1 MRNLSKSVLAIAI
14 GLASS
19 NSFADIIS
27 GPGPGNVTSPIV
39 ISDLQTKQTYKDHA
53 IIVMPSGVS
62 QTNIYQNSTQNLIE
76 KSLSVSDEFQ
86 NSKQKVAGT
95 SEGAIFKGTS
105 SQDLYSSGQSLG
117 SKFTDH
123 ASQAID
129 KGISSEDNFYD
140 NSTQVMSSGG
150 GSSTGATFYNNA
162 KLQAY
167 DNAQV
172 KGATF
177 HNNAELQA
185 YNNAEIRDA
194 TFQDNSTGLVASG
207 ALMSGVTTL
216 NDSSKLIV
224 TAMPADLST
233 NIDNLIINGNSAL
246 LLNPDSTQPN
256 NGNGQVTI
264 GNITLNSGSINFGHE
279 AGSSFTTL
287 NTNVLAGTGGTLR
300 MNGNLIGNNDA
311 LHADLISGN
320 GTYTIQL
327 NNVDSGKELNPEG
340 HTLIS
345 GTIDPNSN
353 PTFKFAKGQ
362 VDQGAHKA
370 EAKIIK
376 KPDGKISAVIVP
388 NLSKTSNSADAVMGL
403 ASASQYVFDGEM
415 QALRTRHGDVQQG
428 NGGVWARYLHNS
440 TDITAGAGAAFSLG
454 QNGME
459 VGADKV
465 FALADGKLSIGAL
478 TSYSK
483 SSVNQR
489 DENSHVRSMGAGL
502 YSTYVSS
509 AGYYVDGVVKFNHFN
524 NDLRT
529 RTDQGQAVKGSYSQ
543 NGIGASLEAGYKY
556 ALGYGL
562 NLDPYVRTTY
572 FAAKGKDITL
582 SNGLKADIGTQQSA
596 KGELGVSVG
605 KTFQLDHVAL
615 SPYVTVAVEHEFLK
629 DNKVT
634 FNDRYTYKNDQSGT
648 LGKYGAGLTA
658 QLAKNT
664 QAYAE
669 VDYRKGDKVESPIMA
684 NIGVRV
690 NF

>member
-1 MRNLSKSVLAIAI
+1 VNLTKSILAVAVSTIYSTGCFAQTGIVTTDDGIISVQDGKTLSDKGFDRTTVHLRPASQSKNNRYTGASNLYVESIYNDDMDPISPSRSTDDIFINSNQILNGGESYRGIFYGASTQSVNFGVSEGEGFFDQSIQNIERGGVSNNAVFSQRSKQIA
-14 GLASS
+14 GTE
-19 NSFADIIS
+19 ADINFPVFLDHSELHASIKS
-27 GPGPGNVTSPIV
+27 NIQSPQFWGNSRGFIDAGARLYGFTTLKDSSQLTVITSPAGSEYLDDALRADDIE
-39 ISDLQTKQTYKDHA
+39 INDKSA
-53 IIVMPSGVS
+53 
-62 QTNIYQNSTQNLIE
+62 LIL
-76 KSLSVSDEFQ
+76 KP
-86 NSKQKVAGT
+86 
-95 SEGAIFKGTS
+95 GTS
-105 SQDLYSSGQSLG
+105 SLEN
-117 SKFTDH
+117 
-123 ASQAID
+123 
-129 KGISSEDNFYD
+129 GIS
-140 NSTQVMSSGG
+140 
-150 GSSTGATFYNNA
+150 
-162 KLQAY
+162 KI
-167 DNAQV
+167 
-172 KGATF
+172 K
-177 HNNAELQA
+177 
-185 YNNAEIRDA
+185 
-194 TFQDNSTGLVASG
+194 
-207 ALMSGVTTL
+207 
-216 NDSSKLIV
+216 
-224 TAMPADLST
+224 
-233 NIDNLIINGNSAL
+233 
-246 LLNPDSTQPN
+246 
-256 NGNGQVTI
+256 
-264 GNITLNSGSINFGHE
+264 NITLNNGSIIFLHE
-279 AGSSFTTL
+279 IGSSFSTL
-287 NTNVLAGTGGTLR
+287 KTDMLSGTGGTLR
-300 MNGNLIGNNDA
+300 MNGNLAGNNDV
-311 LHADLISGN
+311 LDTKDMSGS
-320 GTYTIQL
+320 GVYTVQL
-327 NNVDSGKELNPEG
+327 NNADSGAELDPKGHELLKIGRLEPGANPE
-340 HTLIS
+340 
-345 GTIDPNSN
+345 
-353 PTFKFAKGQ
+353 FKFSNGE
-362 VDQGAHKA
+362 VDQGVHKA
-370 EAKIIK
+370 EVKTIK
-376 KPDGKISAVIVP
+376 TPDGLSVVVAP
-388 NLSKTSNSADAVMGL
+388 NFSKTSHSTDAVMGL

-529 RTDQGQAVKGSYSQ
+529 RTDQGQHVKGSYSQ

>member
-14 GLASS
+14 GVASFS
-19 NSFADIIS
+19 SFASII
-27 GPGPGNVTSPIV
+27 PQVE
-39 ISDLQTKQTYKDHA
+39 ISDLQSQQSYENKEVVVLNSGKSSNNTYTNSLQTVNGKSAGDTFHDSTQ
-53 IIVMPSGVS
+53 IVGQNGISEFSTFHDISS
-62 QTNIYQNSTQNLIE
+62 QTLSNGARSFYNTFTDNTSQDVGDR
-76 KSLSVSDEFQ
+76 SLSLNDTFSG
-86 NSKQKVAGT
+86 SGKQQ
-95 SEGAIFKGTS
+95 I
-105 SQDLYSSGQSLG
+105 
-117 SKFTDH
+117 
-123 ASQAID
+123 
-129 KGISSEDNFYD
+129 
-140 NSTQVMSSGG
+140 SSGG
-150 GSSTGATFYNNA
+150 SSLGTVFKDTSELNA
-162 KLQAY
+162 D
-167 DNAQV
+167 DNALV
-172 KGATF
+172 
-177 HNNAELQA
+177 E
-185 YNNAEIRDA
+185 DA
-194 TFQDNSTGLVASG
+194 TFQDNSTGFVANG
-207 ALMSGVTTL
+207 AHLAGVTTL
-216 NDSSKLIV
+216 NNESNLFV
-224 TAMPADLST
+224 AAST
-233 NIDNLIINGNSAL
+233 NTNPKTPTVDRIVINDAAELVLTPANIGS
-246 LLNPDSTQPN
+246 N
-256 NGNGQVTI
+256 NGTVSVGD
-264 GNITLNSGSINFGHE
+264 ITLNGGSINFDHE

-287 NTNVLAGTGGTLR
+287 KTNMLSGTGGTLI
-300 MNGNLIGNNDA
+300 MNGNLAGNNDV
-311 LHADLISGN
+311 LDTKDMSGS
-320 GTYTIQL
+320 GEYTVQL
-327 NNVDSGKELNPEG
+327 NNTDSGAELDPKG
-340 HTLIS
+340 HELLKIGS
-345 GTIDPNSN
+345 LEPGAN
-353 PTFKFAKGQ
+353 PTFKFSNGE
-362 VDQGAHKA
+362 VDQGVHKA
-370 EAKIIK
+370 EVKTIK
-376 KPDGKISAVIVP
+376 TPDGKLSVVVAP

-529 RTDQGQAVKGSYSQ
+529 RTDQGQHVKGSYSQ